1 MVVKSFALGIVAAFI
16 ALIGTAK
23 ADEDMLVRKIEADAC
38 DERLAGD
45 DLQTAENRA
54 IDKASLA
61 AVKTSGLIQGY
72 YENLSDMALNL
83 ISYRIIDEYL
93 FDLKHQVTLDDEKQV
108 CVHVEADLEMAPEDL
123 HVLVAEYK
131 ASAPI
136 DKVEIAQIAEDVQQ
150 ETQFKPQSLT
160 EKKLLYIKNLRF
172 WNEAE
177 TNIYRQLLQE
187 QLAGSDYFY
196 VTDDISIADYVLEPF
211 VETSHVEGIDAHNR
225 KMQIR
230 LLLNVVA
237 ANNKD
242 LPLIS
247 EQQNHFILF
256 TADKDE
262 QQVADT
268 LIRKLLLRAAIS
280 VSAQI
285 NTQLAN
291 ILEKQKRESR

>member
-1 MVVKSFALGIVAAFI
+1 MVKSFALGITAAFI

-23 ADEDMLVRKIEADAC
+23 ADEDMLVRKIEADSC
-38 DERLAGD
+38 DGRLAGD

-131 ASAPI
+131 ASAPT

-172 WNEAE
+172 WNEVE

-187 QLAGSDYFY
+187 QLVGSDYFY
-196 VTDDISIADYVLEPF
+196 VTDDISIADYVLEPY
-211 VETSHVEGIDAHNR
+211 VEVVHVDKVDEKNH
-225 KMQIR
+225 KMQVS
-230 LLLNVVA
+230 LTLTVQNLHNSEFT
-237 ANNKD
+237 
-242 LPLIS
+242 PLTD
-247 EQQNHFILF
+247 QQNHFILF
-256 TADKDE
+256 AADNDE

-268 LIRKLLLRAAIS
+268 LIRKLLTRSAIS
-280 VSAQI
+280 MAKKVDK
-285 NTQLAN
+285 QLSD
-291 ILEKQKRESR
+291 ILEKQKRQSD

>member
-1 MVVKSFALGIVAAFI
+1 MVKSFALGIVAAFI

-172 WNEAE
+172 WNEVE

-187 QLAGSDYFY
+187 QLVGSDYFY
-196 VTDDISIADYVLEPF
+196 VTDDISIADYVLEPY
-211 VETSHVEGIDAHNR
+211 VEVVHVDKVDEKNH
-225 KMQIR
+225 KMQVS
-230 LLLNVVA
+230 LTLTVQNLHNSEFT
-237 ANNKD
+237 
-242 LPLIS
+242 PLTD
-247 EQQNHFILF
+247 QQNHFILF
-256 TADKDE
+256 AADNDE

-268 LIRKLLLRAAIS
+268 LIRKLLTRSAIS
-280 VSAQI
+280 MAKKVDK
-285 NTQLAN
+285 QLSD
-291 ILEKQKRESR
+291 ILEKQKRQSD

>member
-1 MVVKSFALGIVAAFI
+1 MVVKSFALGIAATFI

-23 ADEDMLVRKIEADAC
+23 ADEDVLARQIEADAC
-38 DERLAGD
+38 DERLADD

-54 IDKASLA
+54 VDKASLA

-93 FDLKHQVTLDDEKQV
+93 FDVSHQVTLDDEKQV
-108 CVHVEADLEMAPEDL
+108 CVHITAGLEMSPEDL

-136 DKVEIAQIAEDVQQ
+136 NHNEAAQIAEDVQQ
-150 ETQFKPQSLT
+150 ETQFKPQSLA
-160 EKKLLYIKNLRF
+160 EKKLLYIDELQF
-172 WNEAE
+172 WNGIKTA
-177 TNIYRQLLQE
+177 NYRQLLQE
-187 QLAGSDYFY
+187 QLPESEYFY
-196 VTDDISIADYVLEPF
+196 ITNDRSMADYVLEPF
-211 VETSHVEGIDAHNR
+211 VETAHVEGIDANNR

-230 LLLNVVA
+230 LLLNAVA
-237 ANNKD
+237 ANNND

-268 LIRKLLLRAAIS
+268 LIRKLLARAAIS
-280 VSAQI
+280 VSTQI